1 MKSSLPPIRPQI
13 SALRI
18 VVAYLVLGGVW
29 IVYSDTLLLLL
40 VEDSQRLTELQT
52 IKGWLFVLVTSAFL
66 YVLINRRLLAGHL
79 AEREAVHRR
88 DYYLTILED
97 FPALIWRAGLDTH
110 CNYFNRTWLE
120 FTGRPLEME
129 LGDGWTEGVHPDDFK
144 GCVDTY
150 LEAFAAQ
157 RPFSMEY
164 RLRRY
169 DGEYRW
175 ILDIGRPFF
184 DPEGQFAGYIGS
196 CFDITDK
203 KLAEEQIRT
212 LAYYDPL
219 TSLPNRTLFHDRLN
233 LALAQA
239 RRDGGKLAL
248 LFLDL
253 DRFKIIN
260 DTMGHHC
267 GDLLLQQVAE
277 RLKSCTREGDTV
289 ARLGGDEFV
298 VLLQPISDDRTA
310 AVVAEKILEIFEA
323 PFQLAEGTLRTSTSI
338 GYVIYPADG
347 QTSEHLLKHADLAMY
362 RAKEL
367 GRNRAEKY
375 TSEMRPAADIPAIV

>member
-13 SALRI
+13 STLRI
-18 VVAYLVLGGVW
+18 VFAYLVLSGVW
-29 IVYSDTLLLLL
+29 VLYSDTLLLLM

-52 IKGWLFVLVTSAFL
+52 VKGWLFVLVTSCFL

-79 AEREAVHRR
+79 AEREAVDRR

-129 LGDGWTEGVHPDDFK
+129 LGDGWTEGVHPDDFQE
-144 GCVDTY
+144 CVDTY

-184 DPEGQFAGYIGS
+184 DPEGEFAGYIGS

-219 TSLPNRTLFHDRLN
+219 TSLPNRTLFQDRLN

-239 RRDGGKLAL
+239 RRDGGKMAV

-253 DRFKIIN
+253 DRFKNIN
-260 DTMGHHC
+260 DTLGHPC

-277 RLKSCTREGDTV
+277 RLKTCTREGDTV
-289 ARLGGDEFV
+289 ARFGGDEFV
-298 VLLQPISDDRTA
+298 ILLPKVADDRPA
-310 AVVAEKILEIFEA
+310 AMVSEKILKLFES
-323 PFQLAEGTLRTSTSI
+323 PFQLGERTLRTSTSI
-338 GYVIYPADG
+338 GYVLYPEDG
-347 QTSEHLLKHADLAMY
+347 QTCEDLLKHADSAMY

-375 TSEMRPAADIPAIV
+375 TPEMRPAEDLPAIV